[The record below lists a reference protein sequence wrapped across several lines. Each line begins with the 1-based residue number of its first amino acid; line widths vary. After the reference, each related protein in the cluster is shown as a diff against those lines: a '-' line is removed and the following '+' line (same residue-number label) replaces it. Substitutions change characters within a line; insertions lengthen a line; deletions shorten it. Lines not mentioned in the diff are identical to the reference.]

1 MTMGPQEAGE
11 TEAEPKSKPEEPPG
25 GTAPEGDRKE
35 EKSRERK
42 KERKGSEER
51 ERQRRRPSDRGT
63 ELGVPDHS
71 PFCCSCEKGGL
82 QQLHHKLAL
91 DHATMITRTVT
102 GSGSYRLAICL
113 APRPGGTIQAQG
125 HQKLCGHVPCEG
137 CAAWVG
143 GNPMCLCCAQRAQD
157 RGSTMQG
164 AGPLPPPAPKAAPKA
179 DVVRKEPARAKAKN
193 PASSSYKRRGGEHPE
208 PRRRSPGQERERTPH
223 RENERS
229 PKRIRREQRSPTPR
243 EEEEEMDEGIE
254 SEEEEYPSEEED
266 DRSGYWRDDRRP
278 SEPDHPKDQNKGKR
292 NPFPRR
298 AEMCYT
304 RGCWRPARGSD
315 NLCCDQCQATGGRD
329 HSYNC
334 DMRSK
339 GSAPYP
345 PDRSEGPDEDDGKGD
360 GGGKW
365 RKGGMKGKGR
375 NVPKKPRQAQRD
387 RDRDMRRSRAWKGQG
402 KRKTISARA
411 FGRALTLSH
420 AATTIRSTTSRLR
433 TWDTTALQ
441 LREQG
446 LLPNVPKSQDPSKLD
461 PNTIKAVVAALRSQN
476 YRSAELY
483 LNTAYLRHKAHH
495 EVSGQLQLAYR
506 MATRMARRGI
516 GPGRGKAPIPIP
528 SPEAWMY
535 PALMVGIW
543 HLLRVNELVSL
554 NIEHVQRKQGP
565 RGYQTALW
573 IEESKT
579 DQQKAGAMVARDC
592 VCDGRAEH
600 LWCPSHILWRQVCK
614 RSGEVRGTGEDPWI
628 APLFTEDDGHRLTVR
643 TVARAVGQIAR
654 KAGEPLERDG
664 VALHG
669 THSLS
674 NLGVCVR
681 YPGDHNY
688 GSGTMGQRELHAAI
702 SPGHTSG
709 ESGRSNQ
716 SHGGIPEE
724 GRGRTTGQHQCHTD
738 GIGRA

>member
-1 MTMGPQEAGE
+1 MTTCVVTNA
-11 TEAEPKSKPEEPPG
+11 
-25 GTAPEGDRKE
+25 
-35 EKSRERK
+35 
-42 KERKGSEER
+42 
-51 ERQRRRPSDRGT
+51 RQ
-63 ELGVPDHS
+63 
-71 PFCCSCEKGGL
+71 
-82 QQLHHKLAL
+82 
-91 DHATMITRTVT
+91 
-102 GSGSYRLAICL
+102 
-113 APRPGGTIQAQG
+113 
-125 HQKLCGHVPCEG
+125 
-137 CAAWVG
+137 
-143 GNPMCLCCAQRAQD
+143 
-157 RGSTMQG
+157 
-164 AGPLPPPAPKAAPKA
+164 
-179 DVVRKEPARAKAKN
+179 
-193 PASSSYKRRGGEHPE
+193 
-208 PRRRSPGQERERTPH
+208 
-223 RENERS
+223 
-229 PKRIRREQRSPTPR
+229 
-243 EEEEEMDEGIE
+243 
-254 SEEEEYPSEEED
+254 
-266 DRSGYWRDDRRP
+266 
-278 SEPDHPKDQNKGKR
+278 
-292 NPFPRR
+292 
-298 AEMCYT
+298 
-304 RGCWRPARGSD
+304 
-315 NLCCDQCQATGGRD
+315 RD

-365 RKGGMKGKGR
+365 RKGGPKGKGR
-375 NVPKKPRQAQRD
+375 NVPKKPRQAQQD

-420 AATTIRSTTSRLR
+420 AATTIRSTTSWLR

-446 LLPNVPKSQDPSKLD
+446 LLPNVPKGQDPSKLD

-483 LNTAYLRHKAHH
+483 LNTAYLRRKAHH

-516 GPGRGKAPIPIP
+516 GPARGKAPIPIP

-600 LWCPSHILWRQVCK
+600 PWCPSHILWRQVCK
-614 RSGEVRGTGEDPWI
+614 RLGEVRGTGEDPWT

-669 THSLS
+669 THSLRVTGAIWAYAS
-674 NLGVCVR
+674 DIPETTIMALGRWANMSSMLRYLRGTLLVKAAGATRAMVASLKRDEAGQLANTNFTPMGLEEPDKGKGQESSEGMMVRSHTGLLHRTKITAGPKDTWVTVCGWRWAHAGTLGVFNKKEWQVCQKCF
-681 YPGDHNY
+681 H
-688 GSGTMGQRELHAAI
+688 
-702 SPGHTSG
+702 
-709 ESGRSNQ
+709 
-716 SHGGIPEE
+716 EE
-724 GRGRTTGQHQCHTD
+724 
-738 GIGRA
+738 A